1 MPPVQTSVNSLSTIA
16 VSDTPNDEIS
26 DFILL
31 NDTEFGLSAISA
43 LDSGYLSKSHFNPI
57 KPTFSKALH
66 SNVYSFI
73 AGLGDGSLVG
83 LFNYEIEPLDE
94 DDNIDENQ
102 ELSNSD
108 ICSNLDSSTNNGSN
122 WKPTKWVGVHNYIV
136 SGIDNCGFSLDKIS
150 TCSLDGHI
158 KMFSSEH
165 VVYTSV
171 ESDDTSIS
179 SETCVIDGDSLVPL
193 LDLDVS
199 SIVSKPDFVKSSN
212 NGSRILYTSGC
223 LPLATNQQSSLKLG
237 NIYGFSIKN

>member
-1 MPPVQTSVNSLSTIA
+1 
-16 VSDTPNDEIS
+16 S
-26 DFILL
+26 DFQSQKQL
-31 NDTEFGLSAISA
+31 
-43 LDSGYLSKSHFNPI
+43 FNPPFI
-57 KPTFSKALH
+57 YSIQACH
-66 SNVYSFI
+66 NDNSFI

-83 LFNYEIEPLDE
+83 LFNYEIEPLNE
-94 DDNIDENQ
+94 DSNIDETL
-102 ELSNSD
+102 ELSNND
-108 ICSNLDSSTNNGSN
+108 IINNLNNSTNNDSN

-136 SGIDNCGFSLDKIS
+136 SGIDNCGFSLDKIT

-165 VVYTSV
+165 IVYSSV

-179 SETCVIDGDSLVPL
+179 SETCVIDDDSLVPL

-212 NGSRILYTSGC
+212 NGSPILYTSGC
-223 LPLATNQQSSLKLG
+223 LPLAMNNQTSFKLG